1 MKFQT
6 THYHFDLL
14 KDYDRV
20 SAFFEAIDQYD
31 SKTALAYDLGCGS
44 GLLSY
49 FLNEKFS
56 EIIAIEID
64 SKSAECA
71 SNNLKEFDNITVIN
85 EDVLNYDFSRKADL
99 IVCEMLDTALIDEE
113 EVPVL
118 NHVRKFL
125 KDDGEIIP
133 NAIIN
138 FAQLVNMQRHYVHW
152 DEDASYETLSTPINY
167 SRIDFKDK
175 INPYFEDTLC
185 FEVNQDN
192 IANGIKITTVAI
204 LNDDVVCGPTPMFNP
219 PLLIPIDETDVK
231 CNDLI
236 NVKLKYI
243 MGQGIE
249 TIKTQLL

>member
-1 MKFQT
+1 MKFQA

-14 KDYDRV
+14 KDNDRV
-20 SAFFEAIDQYD
+20 SAFFEAIDQYN
-31 SKTALAYDLGCGS
+31 SKTDLVYDLGCGS

-64 SKSAECA
+64 QKAYKCA
-71 SNNLKEFDNITVIN
+71 SNNLKQFNNISVIN
-85 EDVLNYDFSRKADL
+85 EDVLKHDFTRKADL

-113 EVPVL
+113 EVQVL
-118 NHVRKFL
+118 NHARKFL

-133 NAIIN
+133 NAVIN
-138 FAQLVNMQRHYVHW
+138 IAELVNMQRHYLHW
-152 DEDASYETLSTPINY
+152 DENASYEILSKPVNY
-167 SRIDFKDK
+167 SKIDFKNE
-175 INPYFEDTLC
+175 INPNFEDILQ
-185 FEVNQDN
+185 FEVNEEST
-192 IANGIKITTVAI
+192 ANGIKITTVTI
-204 LNDDVVCGPTPMFNP
+204 LNENIVCGPTPMFNP
-219 PLLIPIDETDVK
+219 PLLIPIDEINVK